1 MLRFVAGVVSSLLLV
16 AAGFF
21 IWTSRA
27 GNEEL
32 VPPAPSASYIGPAG
46 KAPLTVPPAASEK
59 SREEKRFARADQDK
73 DGRITRP
80 ELMQPRQKA
89 FAKLDTNGDGRLSF
103 EEWAVKTGEKFA
115 GADADRSGWLSA
127 KEYEATKPKPVK
139 PKKCAC

>member
-16 AAGFF
+16 GAGFF

-32 VPPAPSASYIGPAG
+32 VPPAPIASYIGPAG
-46 KAPLTVPPAASEK
+46 RAPLTVPPAASAK
-59 SREEKRFARADQDK
+59 SREEKRFARADMDK

-89 FAKLDTNGDGRLSF
+89 FAKLDANGNGTLSF
-103 EEWAVKTGEKFA
+103 EEWAVKSIDKFR
-115 GADADRSGWLSA
+115 GADRDRSGWLTPA
-127 KEYEATKPKPVK
+127 EYATTAPPPPK
-139 PKKCAC
+139 PKKCSC